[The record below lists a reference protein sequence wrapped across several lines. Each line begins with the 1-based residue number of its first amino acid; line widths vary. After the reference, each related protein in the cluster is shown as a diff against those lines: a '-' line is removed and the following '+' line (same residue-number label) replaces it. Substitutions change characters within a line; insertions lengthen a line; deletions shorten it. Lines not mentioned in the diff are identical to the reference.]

1 VGGLRWR
8 YHPAFFVGRYC
19 AKARYFCGRM
29 GRSYPSAKVG
39 CFYFMEKVE
48 YIKRIKELYRRKSGG
63 ELSDEES
70 LEILTKLVQ
79 LVRSIY
85 APIKT
90 NNKTK

>member
-1 VGGLRWR
+1 
-8 YHPAFFVGRYC
+8 
-19 AKARYFCGRM
+19 
-29 GRSYPSAKVG
+29 
-39 CFYFMEKVE
+39 MEKVE